1 MTESTPLPLCVDLDG
16 TLIRTDSLVESALE
30 LVRQRP
36 LSALL
41 APFWLLKG
49 KAGFKAEIA
58 SRITLSPETLPYRES
73 LVKWLQEQARVRKV
87 YLTTAAHS
95 SIADAVASYLGC
107 FADVIATRS
116 VNLSAHNKAQALV
129 KKFGDRQFDYV
140 GNSKDDLPVWQK
152 ARHAIVAGASGSL
165 VGRVSKERPVARA
178 FDTEGPDRPAV
189 MLSLLRAFRL
199 HHWVKNLLVFL
210 VPVAAHRILD
220 DTVLASSLLAFLAFG
235 LAASG
240 TYVINDLLDLAA
252 DRAHPRKKLRP
263 FAAGDVPLTVGLLV
277 GPALLA
283 LAIVVGLTVGSDLAL
298 LLATYV
304 ATTLLYS
311 TWLKRLVFVDVVMLA
326 GFYALRVVAGAAA
339 TQIGLSFW
347 LLAVCAYGFLSLA
360 LLKRYIEILSL
371 YGRQFDSAP
380 ARGYKAGDRAVV
392 LALGVGTGL
401 LCSLVMALYI
411 DSPASRL
418 YYAHPDFLWMLVVL
432 VIMGTGR
439 LWLIAGRG
447 EMHDDPLLFVT
458 RDPASLGFV
467 VAATLAVMLAL

>member
-1 MTESTPLPLCVDLDG
+1 MTDSSPLPLCVDLDG

-49 KAGFKAEIA
+49 KAGFKSKIA
-58 SRITLSPETLPYRES
+58 SRIKLFPETLPYRES
-73 LVKWLQEQARVRKV
+73 LVKWLREQARVRKV
-87 YLTTAAHS
+87 YLATAAHH
-95 SIADAVASYLGC
+95 SIAEAVANYLGC
-107 FADVIATRS
+107 FTGVIATRS
-116 VNLSAHNKAQALV
+116 VNLSAHNKAKALAEQ
-129 KKFGDRQFDYV
+129 FGDGQFDYV

-152 ARHAIVAGASGSL
+152 ARHAVVVGASASL
-165 VGRVSKERPVARA
+165 VGRVRAERPVERE
-178 FDTEGPDRPAV
+178 FETPGRSGPSV
-189 MLSLLRAFRL
+189 LLSVLHACRL

-210 VPVAAHRILD
+210 VPVAAHRFLD
-220 DTVLASSLLAFLAFG
+220 AAVLVPSLLAFLAFG

-252 DRAHPRKKLRP
+252 DRAHPRKKKRP
-263 FAAGDVPLTVGLLV
+263 FAAGDIPLTVGLVV

-283 LAIVVGLTVGSDLAL
+283 LAFIVGLTAGRNFSWL
-298 LLATYV
+298 LGTYIV
-304 ATTLLYS
+304 STFLYS
-311 TWLKRLVFVDVVMLA
+311 TWLKRLVFVDVAMLA

-339 TQIGLSFW
+339 SQIGLSFW
-347 LLAVCAYGFLSLA
+347 LLSVCAYGFLSLA
-360 LLKRYIEILSL
+360 LMKRFTEVMSL
-371 YGRQFDSAP
+371 YGRQFDATP

-401 LCSLVMALYI
+401 VCSLVMALYI
-411 DSPASRL
+411 DSPASRI
-418 YYAHPDFLWMLVVL
+418 YYAYPDFLWVLVVL

-447 EMHDDPLLFVT
+447 EMHDDPLLFVA
-458 RDPASLGFV
+458 RDPASLALLAAAAISV
-467 VAATLAVMLAL
+467 VLAI